1 MKERER
7 KEDPQKKKKQLG
19 GSYVWAEVI
28 TPLGRKSTGTSVYTE
43 SKPGRGRAR
52 IILKLSFSAWTVFFF
67 PLYLFYFCLV
77 VFLFVFQDRISQCNQ
92 HWVSWTHLIDQAGL
106 ELTEIRLSLP
116 PECWDKRCYELS
128 SIPFWHQIC
137 GSFPQTNTSF
147 SLS

>member
-52 IILKLSFSAWTVFFF
+52 IILKLSFSA
-67 PLYLFYFCLV
+67 
-77 VFLFVFQDRISQCNQ
+77 
-92 HWVSWTHLIDQAGL
+92 
-106 ELTEIRLSLP
+106 
-116 PECWDKRCYELS
+116 
-128 SIPFWHQIC
+128 
-137 GSFPQTNTSF
+137 
-147 SLS
+147 